1 MEPRF
6 PEAKE
11 FLREVNK
18 SKDVVYALCL
28 ARKYW
33 RMQLTPSTIPKVV
46 EVSIKCNNNNNKSSS
61 NSESEEKSLML
72 FDDSNTSD

>member
-1 MEPRF
+1 
-6 PEAKE
+6 
-11 FLREVNK
+11 
-18 SKDVVYALCL
+18 
-28 ARKYW
+28 
-33 RMQLTPSTIPKVV
+33 MQLTPSTIPKVV